1 MQKLHKVINK
11 IDHIFIKFYDR
22 CMMLLSKFINSDIF
36 EALRNI
42 CLIIIY
48 LLAIRGCY
56 DLANQF
62 LLDSASIFTYII
74 SGILYFIS
82 IVLVFMVIYD
92 AYRCF
97 AFIIK
102 FIHDLAMKKN
112 NGDK

>member
-1 MQKLHKVINK
+1 MQKLHKIINK

-22 CMMLLSKFINSDIF
+22 CMMLLSRFINSDIF

-56 DLANQF
+56 DSANQF

-74 SGILYFIS
+74 SGFLYLIS
-82 IVLVFMVIYD
+82 IILVFMIIYD

-102 FIHDLAMKKN
+102 FIHNLIMKKN